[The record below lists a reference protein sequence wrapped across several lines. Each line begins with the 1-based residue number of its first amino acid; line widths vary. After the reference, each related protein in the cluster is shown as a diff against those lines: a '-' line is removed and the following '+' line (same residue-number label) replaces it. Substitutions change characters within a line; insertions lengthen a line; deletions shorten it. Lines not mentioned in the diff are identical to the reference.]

1 MRDSSLLMRRLAAA
15 ITVVALTAG
24 GLSLAPTLGYHDD
37 RLREIEHE
45 KAELREKIHS
55 ADVKAA
61 GLQQRIAASDRRLS
75 DLERRIVSFNYQIFQ
90 AEGRLSAAEADL
102 AIARAELISIERT
115 LARTLE
121 RLDYI
126 QDTANRRAREI
137 YKGGLTL
144 QLEAL
149 LTADSLRD
157 FLARIV
163 FVRSVLSEDG
173 RMVVELEE
181 MTERLDKARFKAV
194 KRKEDID
201 RHLQEIKDERKRIEL
216 LRDDLASG
224 RQAVLAEI
232 STRRQLLAQVER
244 NKAAYLEAMRQLEA
258 ESQSIASLLR
268 SRQSGQVYV
277 AGQGEELAWPVT
289 GSITS
294 GYGWRTSPI
303 YGDRR
308 FHTGIDIGAQTG
320 QPVIAS
326 ASGEVV
332 LSGYLRGYG
341 LTVIIDHGNAMA
353 TLYGHNSTVAV
364 SEGAQ
369 VSRGQ
374 VISGVGCTGY
384 CTGPHLHFEVRING
398 DHVNP
403 MQFF

>member
-15 ITVVALTAG
+15 LTVVAMTAG

-37 RLREIEHE
+37 RLREIERE
-45 KAELREKIHS
+45 KAELREKIRS
-55 ADVKAA
+55 ADVRAA
-61 GLQQRIAASDRRLS
+61 SIQERIAASDRRRS
-75 DLERRIVSFNYQIFQ
+75 DLERHIATYNYQIFQ
-90 AEGRLSAAEADL
+90 AERRLSAAEADL
-102 AIARAELISIERT
+102 AIARADLIAIERE

-121 RLDYI
+121 RLEYI

-149 LTADSLRD
+149 LTAGSLRD
-157 FLARIV
+157 FMARVV
-163 FVRSVLSEDG
+163 FVRNVLTEDG
-173 RMVVELEE
+173 RVVTELEE
-181 MTERLDKARFKAV
+181 TTEKLDEARFKAV

-201 RHLQEIKDERKRIEL
+201 RHLREIKGERKRIEL
-216 LRDDLASG
+216 LRDDLARG
-224 RQAVLAEI
+224 RQAVLGEI
-232 STRRQLLAQVER
+232 ATRKQLLAQVER
-244 NKAAYLEAMRQLEA
+244 NKAAYMEAMRQLEA
-258 ESQSIASLLR
+258 ESQSIAALLR
-268 SRQSGQVYV
+268 SRQAGQVYV
-277 AGQGEELAWPVT
+277 AGQGQELAWPVT
-289 GSITS
+289 GPITS

-326 ASGEVV
+326 ASGEVAF
-332 LSGYLRGYG
+332 SGYLQGYG

-364 SEGAQ
+364 SEGAS

-398 DHVNP
+398 DHVSP